1 LANHPLASVASSK
14 RAEVMLMR
22 RFSVIPE
29 VATPNSDSKKA
40 YTQLYEEK
48 LDASH
53 FEAMRDLLPALRSSS
68 AMGITAE

>member
-1 LANHPLASVASSK
+1 
-14 RAEVMLMR
+14 MR

-68 AMGITAE
+68 AMGITAERCAVPPPIERMSLGLF